1 MVGYLLSASSA
12 LPIAIAR
19 RLPKVGPNA
28 ALLLGGLVLPNALSF
43 ATLFHLIDIGLPP
56 RPYAILLYVI
66 VAISARRVPFY
77 VTAGLFVTVLVHD
90 LVCTL
95 SLMFGLAPVELF
107 TAIRFA
113 LRVHIFNSPLY
124 VLLSAVLVLNFA
136 IILRLMRDRA
146 RLLKGNLLLLAGAA
160 TVFAA
165 ADYASNTSPYFSFGS
180 VLGRNQPVITAG
192 EASGFDTVAGKNG
205 RNVIVVVVES
215 LGYLADPHARSAI
228 SAPLSGTEIE
238 QRYILTSGHSGYY
251 GSTTAG
257 EMREL
262 CDTRTPYQELTKELA
277 QECLPAQLK
286 HKGYGTLAFHGF
298 SGHMF
303 DRTGW
308 YPALGFDKTLFGE
321 DLLPKMHRSCGSAFR
336 GPCDTDVAQVI
347 AEEAAKSK
355 KPTFVYWVTLNTH
368 IPVAPGDARANF
380 NCETDRTVFPRPG
393 VCRMG
398 ELWHD
403 LFESI
408 ARLALD
414 PAIGPSEILIV
425 GDHAPPLWSRTGRE
439 MFVPGQVAW
448 YRLTPRSQ

>member
-1 MVGYLLSASSA
+1 MVGYILSVSSA

-19 RLPKVGPNA
+19 RIPRFGPNA
-28 ALLLGGLVLPNALSF
+28 ALLLAGLVLPNALSF

-56 RPYAILLYVI
+56 RPFAILLY
-66 VAISARRVPFY
+66 AILAVSARRVPFF
-77 VTAGLFVTVLVHD
+77 VTAGLFATVLVHD

-95 SLMFGLAPVELF
+95 SLMFGLAPLELF

-113 LRVHIFNSPLY
+113 VRVHLFDSPLY
-124 VLLSAVLVLNFA
+124 ALLSAVLVLNSTV
-136 IILRLMRDRA
+136 ILHLMRDRA
-146 RLLKGNLLLLAGAA
+146 RLLKGNLVLLAGIAGL
-160 TVFAA
+160 FAA

-192 EASGFDTVAGKNG
+192 EASGFEEVAGKNG
-205 RNVIVVVVES
+205 RNVMIVLVES
-215 LGYLADPHARSAI
+215 LGYLADPHARDVIA
-228 SAPLSGTEIE
+228 APLSGAEIK
-238 QRYILTSGHSGYY
+238 QRYVVTSGHSGYY

-277 QECLPAQLK
+277 HDCLPAQLK
-286 HKGYGTLAFHGF
+286 HKGYGTFAFHGF

-308 YPALGFDKTLFGE
+308 YPALGFDKAIFGE
-321 DLLPKMHRSCGSAFR
+321 SLLPKVHRTCGSAFR
-336 GPCDTDVAQVI
+336 GPCDTDVAQAI
-347 AEEAAKSK
+347 AGEVAKSK
-355 KPTFVYWVTLNTH
+355 KPSFIYWVTLNTH
-368 IPVAPGDARANF
+368 IPVAPGDARTNF
-380 NCETDRTVFPRPG
+380 NCEADRTVFPRAG

-403 LFESI
+403 LFDSI
-408 ARLALD
+408 AKLALD
-414 PAIGPSEILIV
+414 PAIGPAEILIV
-425 GDHAPPLWSRTGRE
+425 GDHAPPLWSRSGRE

-448 YRLTPRSQ
+448 YRLTPR